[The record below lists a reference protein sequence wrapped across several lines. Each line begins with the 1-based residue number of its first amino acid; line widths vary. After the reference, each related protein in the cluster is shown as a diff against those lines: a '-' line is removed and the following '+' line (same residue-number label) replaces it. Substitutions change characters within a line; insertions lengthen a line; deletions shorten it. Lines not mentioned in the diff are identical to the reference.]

1 MTAAT
6 LEKPEDNP
14 ALKGLFIPPQP
25 KVLLELKMLQRS
37 PSPDLRRVANEI
49 GRDPG
54 LTAAMLKTVNS
65 PAFGLRIGSITHAVT
80 MLGLPRTFSIA
91 TGLALRAQMEG
102 KVKLDRFWDTAA
114 DTAAACAMVARLAP
128 GVVVDEAYMLGLF
141 HECGVAI
148 LSMRFADYKD
158 TLIEANRRLDC
169 KFTSVEDERH
179 GTNHA
184 VVGHLVAKSWALPDD
199 VREGILLH
207 HEPMAPLL
215 SDAGLSRN
223 LRALLCTLKVGEYV
237 SHSTRRM
244 TVLHEWEENRDRY
257 LDYLGLSHSDLDD
270 LIADFECGD
279 AHD

>member
-1 MTAAT
+1 MSAAT

-25 KVLLELKMLQRS
+25 KVLLELKALQRS
-37 PSPDLRRVANEI
+37 PSPDLRRVATEI

-54 LTAAMLKTVNS
+54 LAAAILKTVNS
-65 PAFGLRIGSITHAVT
+65 PAFGLRIGSISHAVT

-148 LSMRFADYKD
+148 LTMRFADYKD
-158 TLIEANRRLDC
+158 TLIEANRNLAR
-169 KFTSVEDERH
+169 KFTSVEDDHH

-199 VREGILLH
+199 VREAILLH
-207 HEPMAPLL
+207 HEPMVPLL
-215 SDAGLSRN
+215 ADASLSRN
-223 LRALLCTLKVGEYV
+223 LRALLCTLKVGEYL
-237 SHSTRRM
+237 SHSARRM
-244 TVLHEWEENRDRY
+244 TVLHGWEENRDAY
-257 LDYLGLSHSDLDD
+257 LDYLGLSVSDLDD
-270 LIADFECGD
+270 LIADFDSGES
-279 AHD
+279 HD